1 MSSRAASL
9 LGLEKDPLELLKTV
23 SDALPVEATTSER
36 RTGRIGLPSS
46 PSGGGSRVDQTNVF
60 ANRASPTRATLARK
74 DRLAD
79 EAWETSRARFALSR
93 EAFGA
98 AVEQRLRE
106 ADREG
111 EGEANSDGAADGDDA
126 RTRADAADAPYSVQ
140 TPGGSVRPGGGGTRP
155 SRLGVASAEGGAL
168 ALAAA
173 AARRFALPGDTDTDS
188 DGGSGD
194 SDDHEWL
201 FREEKEEKSSTLR

>member
-1 MSSRAASL
+1 MGA
-9 LGLEKDPLELLKTV
+9 
-23 SDALPVEATTSER
+23 
-36 RTGRIGLPSS
+36 
-46 PSGGGSRVDQTNVF
+46 RVDRAVF
-60 ANRASPTRATLARK
+60 RGKSSPTRATVARK

-106 ADREG
+106 ANQKC
-111 EGEANSDGAADGDDA
+111 EANDDDAADGDDA
-126 RTRADAADAPYSVQ
+126 DEKKKNAAYSVQ
-140 TPGGSVRPGGGGTRP
+140 TPGGSVRTPGGGTRP
-155 SRLGVASAEGGAL
+155 SRLGVARAEGGAL

-201 FREEKEEKSSTLR
+201 FREEKSSTQ

>member
-9 LGLEKDPLELLKTV
+9 LGLETEPVDLLKPR
-23 SDALPVEATTSER
+23 DAEAEATTWVSR
-36 RTGRIGLPSS
+36 VGRIGLPSS
-46 PSGGGSRVDQTNVF
+46 PSSGSRVDRAVF
-60 ANRASPTRATLARK
+60 RGASPTRATVARK

-106 ADREG
+106 ANR
-111 EGEANSDGAADGDDA
+111 EANDDGAADGDDA
-126 RTRADAADAPYSVQ
+126 AIADADEKTKNAPYSVQ
-140 TPGGSVRPGGGGTRP
+140 TPGGSVRTPGGGTRP

-201 FREEKEEKSSTLR
+201 FREEKSSTR

>member
-1 MSSRAASL
+1 
-9 LGLEKDPLELLKTV
+9 
-23 SDALPVEATTSER
+23 
-36 RTGRIGLPSS
+36 
-46 PSGGGSRVDQTNVF
+46 
-60 ANRASPTRATLARK
+60 
-74 DRLAD
+74 
-79 EAWETSRARFALSR
+79 
-93 EAFGA
+93 
-98 AVEQRLRE
+98 
-106 ADREG
+106 
-111 EGEANSDGAADGDDA
+111 
-126 RTRADAADAPYSVQ
+126 
-140 TPGGSVRPGGGGTRP
+140 VRPGGGGTSNRP

>member
-1 MSSRAASL
+1 
-9 LGLEKDPLELLKTV
+9 
-23 SDALPVEATTSER
+23 
-36 RTGRIGLPSS
+36 
-46 PSGGGSRVDQTNVF
+46 VDRTNVF

-98 AVEQRLRE
+98 AVEHRLRE
-106 ADREG
+106 ADR
-111 EGEANSDGAADGDDA
+111 EGEANSDGAADGDAA

-140 TPGGSVRPGGGGTRP
+140 TPGGSVRPGGVLTSNRP